1 MTTAARNLRNKEIFQ
16 SGQGEGIWIG
26 KGIVTKTPPA
36 PTLIVMGLPPG
47 GAVADVRALFEMDP
61 GFVNF
66 RTARRLCFV
75 TFETAKHAVAAA
87 RRHQGEKLAGCGDEA
102 GISIDFD
109 KDPTAKRNKQHERQR
124 MQQSGRQGGRGP
136 LPLVCL
142 ACGARALELGP
153 TEFLRELPKRATD
166 GASVLS
172 LDPPQ
177 HKPSLAQGATQPHPL
192 DEALLD
198 AAAAPGKT
206 VRVRRAKGLERQ
218 CRLFCDGCGLPV
230 AYMQRALEGC
240 GPRHIPPASA
250 PTHAG
255 LTCQRRPTQR
265 PPRHAAVHRRR
276 RGRDA
281 ARPRRC
287 ACETHGGA

>member
-1 MTTAARNLRNKEIFQ
+1 MAGAGAGIRNKEIFQ
-16 SGQGEGIWIG
+16 SGHGEGIWIG

-47 GAVADVRALFEMDP
+47 GAVGDVRAIFEMEP

-66 RTARRLCFV
+66 RTAKRLCFV

-87 RRHQGEKLAGCGDEA
+87 RRHQGEKVAGCSGEA

-109 KDPTAKRNKQHERQR
+109 KDPTSKRNKQHERQR

-153 TEFLRELPKRATD
+153 TEFLRELPKRETD

-177 HKPSLAQGATQPHPL
+177 HQPSLAQGAARAPL
-192 DEALLD
+192 ALRSPLD
-198 AAAAPGKT
+198 AA
-206 VRVRRAKGLERQ
+206 
-218 CRLFCDGCGLPV
+218 
-230 AYMQRALEGC
+230 
-240 GPRHIPPASA
+240 
-250 PTHAG
+250 
-255 LTCQRRPTQR
+255 
-265 PPRHAAVHRRR
+265 
-276 RGRDA
+276 
-281 ARPRRC
+281 
-287 ACETHGGA
+287 